1 MVMTVCFTTFR
12 CKTSSSMSRWASC
25 FFLSSGGA
33 GNGVRHGMFSQLS
46 NEGKPISNH
55 PKVRFTIGYIIIGP
69 YLGWFMMAPKMV
81 RYWHGLWLGL
91 PHWGIKFFTKRSCWG
106 SSVAYLPESVDSSS
120 NSAVAWAW
128 TCQVRRESVASLGLV
143 DEKMTKLGMPKN

>member
-55 PKVRFTIGYIIIGP
+55 PKVRFTIGYIIIIRSLFGMIYDGP
-69 YLGWFMMAPKMV
+69 QNGSLLAWFMI
-81 RYWHGLWLGL
+81 G
-91 PHWGIKFFTKRSCWG
+91 F
-106 SSVAYLPESVDSSS
+106 
-120 NSAVAWAW
+120 
-128 TCQVRRESVASLGLV
+128 ASLGHQILHQ
-143 DEKMTKLGMPKN
+143 TKLLRLFSGISPRIRRLFLQFGSRLGMNLPSEKGIGGFSWIG